1 MNSYGY
7 ATVQSNRPKNARIL
21 LTHCSLKE
29 PIALFKKRLMPKPI
43 ASLSLDLDNK
53 WSYMKTHGDAG
64 WDKYPTYLDIVV
76 PRFLNVL
83 HARDLKMTVF
93 IVGQDAAREENFE
106 ALASISAA
114 GHEIGNHSFNHE
126 PWLHLY
132 SQQDLVSELAKT
144 EEHLER
150 VTGQCPV
157 GFRGPGFS
165 FCDLL
170 LRILIQRGYQYD
182 ASTFPTYLGP
192 LARMYY
198 FMSTQLSKEQRNER
212 KQLFGKF
219 SEGFRP
225 LKPFT
230 WRFPEGMLT
239 EIPVTTMPLFKMPIH
254 ASYILYLAQFSRILA
269 MTYWRMALTMC
280 RAAGVGPSL
289 LLHPLDFMGCDDDRD
304 LAFFP
309 AMGRP
314 SEPKVDLVCEMIDQM
329 SRCFSIV
336 PMREHAEAIKQTL
349 GKQDLTQPDRSI
361 AAGRLK
367 TGI

>member
-1 MNSYGY
+1 MS
-7 ATVQSNRPKNARIL
+7 
-21 LTHCSLKE
+21 
-29 PIALFKKRLMPKPI
+29 KPL

-64 WDKYPTYLDIVV
+64 WDKYPTYLDVVV
-76 PRFLNVL
+76 PRFLKVL
-83 HARDLKMTVF
+83 HQRQLKMTVF
-93 IVGQDAAREENFE
+93 VVGQDAAREENFE

-132 SQQDLVSELAKT
+132 SERELVSELAKT

-165 FCDLL
+165 FCEML
-170 LRILIQRGYQYD
+170 LRILMRRGYEYD
-182 ASTFPTYLGP
+182 ASTFPTFLGP

-198 FMSTQLSKEQRNER
+198 FMSTRLTKEQRAER

-230 WRFPEGMLT
+230 WTCPEGQLT
-239 EIPVTTMPLFKMPIH
+239 EIPVTTMPLFKVPIH
-254 ASYILYLAQFSRILA
+254 ASYILYLAQFSRTIA
-269 MTYWRMALTMC
+269 MTYWRMALTLC

-289 LLHPLDFMGCDDDRD
+289 LLHPLDFMGFDDDRD

-314 SEPKVDLVCEMIDQM
+314 AEPKVALVSEMIDMLSQHYHV
-329 SRCFSIV
+329 V
-336 PMREHAEAIKQTL
+336 PMRDHAASIRATL
-349 GKQDLTQPDRSI
+349 GENSALKDIS
-361 AAGRLK
+361 AAPLIR
-367 TGI
+367 

>member
-1 MNSYGY
+1 M
-7 ATVQSNRPKNARIL
+7 
-21 LTHCSLKE
+21 
-29 PIALFKKRLMPKPI
+29 KPI

-64 WDKYPTYLDIVV
+64 WDKYPTYLDLVV
-76 PRFLNVL
+76 PRFLKVL
-83 HARDLKMTVF
+83 HDRDLKMTVF
-93 IVGQDAAREENFE
+93 IVGQDAVREENFE

-132 SQQDLVSELAKT
+132 SEQELVSELAKT

-150 VTGQCPV
+150 VTGQCPI

-170 LRILIQRGYQYD
+170 LKILIRRGYKYD
-182 ASTFPTYLGP
+182 CSTFPTYLGP

-198 FMSTQLSKEQRNER
+198 FMSTKLTKEQRAER

-219 SEGFRP
+219 KEGFRP

-230 WRFPEGMLT
+230 WDFPEGQLT
-239 EIPVTTMPLFKMPIH
+239 EIPVTTMPLFKVPIH
-254 ASYILYLAQFSRILA
+254 ASYILYLAQFSRFMAIN
-269 MTYWRMALTMC
+269 YWRMALTMC
-280 RAAGVGPSL
+280 RMAGVAPSL

-314 SEPKVDLVCEMIDQM
+314 AEPKVELVSQM
-329 SRCFSIV
+329 LDMMRQYYDIR
-336 PMREHAEAIKQTL
+336 PMKDHAAAIAKKHTKHENKASDRASAVQTR
-349 GKQDLTQPDRSI
+349 K
-361 AAGRLK
+361 
-367 TGI
+367 